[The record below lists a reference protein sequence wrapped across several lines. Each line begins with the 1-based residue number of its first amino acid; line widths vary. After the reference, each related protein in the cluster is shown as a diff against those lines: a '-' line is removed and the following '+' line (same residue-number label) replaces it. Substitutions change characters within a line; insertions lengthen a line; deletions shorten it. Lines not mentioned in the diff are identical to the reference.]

1 METISF
7 NNPLNFGPDFLIK
20 AGYTLFNIL
29 IILIVGLTVLKLLQR
44 AVTTLET
51 KKVLALPFVAFFN
64 SVLRWFFAV
73 IILLLV
79 LQQIGVPLNSIWSAI
94 SAMVAMVAIG
104 FVAVWSILSNLLC
117 TLMLLVFQ
125 PFQIGDEIEI
135 IDPGAISGLI
145 GRVRNIN
152 LMFTSLE
159 KTKGNT
165 LLIVKIPNNL
175 FFQRIIAVKIGHRTF
190 DLNEQLFKEKSL
202 LRRNT
207 FKGPSQNEEK

>member
-1 METISF
+1 METISL
-7 NNPLNFGPDFLIK
+7 NNLFNFGPDFLLK
-20 AGYTLFNIL
+20 AGYALFSIL
-29 IILIVGLTVLKLLQR
+29 IILTVGLTVLKLLQR
-44 AVTTLET
+44 AITNLET
-51 KKVLALPFVAFFN
+51 KKMLAPPFVVFFN
-64 SVLRWFFAV
+64 SVLRWFFVV

-79 LQQIGVPLNSIWSAI
+79 LQQIGLSLNSMWSVISAI
-94 SAMVAMVAIG
+94 VAMVAIG

-135 IDPGAISGLI
+135 IDPGTTSGLI

-159 KTKGNT
+159 KTKDDEP
-165 LLIVKIPNNL
+165 LIIKIPNNF
-175 FFQRIIAVKIGHRTF
+175 FFQRIIAIKIGNRTF

-202 LRRNT
+202 LHQNT
-207 FKGPSQNEEK
+207 PKEPSQNEVK